1 MKSKYPSIFSEDQTL
16 TPEQVE
22 WNLEQRLQSLNDTE
36 EQAKERKA
44 WKMTQSPVFEGK
56 EEAEHRKAEAKRL
69 DMEAASHVTSLAA
82 KEDVLK
88 LLKDTRPMLQLESI
102 VFGAKN
108 SASLDK
114 QYDKLMKNYL
124 NSIALQSL
132 YTKKI
137 PKKNHS
143 KEDWGQFKE
152 IAQTH
157 FERRKNELIAE
168 KVRHDEIFNSS
179 DDASSEEEQLPSPK
193 TPRSKRSGTT
203 RSVEIAKTFGEV
215 TPAAISRSPEA
226 AAVSDSDS
234 DPDSDPDNDEE
245 YFDLESEEEEKDF
258 DPSSKTFKPVTEVL
272 KASRVALSTHGKL
285 GVKERIEILEDLLVA
300 VGQLDENVSHTIK
313 SVSFKDNGTL
323 QYHAGAVSTFNLK
336 GKVKSKLK
344 QLYKGGP
351 QKGRL
356 K

>member
-1 MKSKYPSIFSEDQTL
+1 
-16 TPEQVE
+16 
-22 WNLEQRLQSLNDTE
+22 
-36 EQAKERKA
+36 
-44 WKMTQSPVFEGK
+44 VFEGK

-69 DMEAASHVTSLAA
+69 DMEAAFHVTSQAA

-88 LLKDTRPMLQLESI
+88 LLKDTRPMLRLESI

-114 QYDKLMKNYL
+114 QYDKLMKDYL
-124 NSIALQSL
+124 NSTALQSL

-152 IAQTH
+152 VVQTH
-157 FERRKNELIAE
+157 FERRKNQLIAE
-168 KVRHDEIFNSS
+168 KVRHDELFNSS
-179 DDASSEEEQLPSPK
+179 DDGSSEEEQLPSPK

-203 RSVEIAKTFGEV
+203 RSVEIAKTFGPV

-234 DPDSDPDNDEE
+234 DNDEE
-245 YFDLESEEEEKDF
+245 YFDESEAEEEEKDF
-258 DPSSKTFKPVTEVL
+258 DPSTKAFKPVTEVL
-272 KASRVALSTHGKL
+272 KASREALSRSQHGKL
-285 GVKERIEILEDLLVA
+285 GIKERINILEDLLEA
-300 VGQLDENVSHTIK
+300 VTELKESVSDRIK
-313 SVSFKDNGTL
+313 SVSFKENGTL
-323 QYHAGAVSTFNLK
+323 QYHAGNMSTFILK
-336 GKVKSKLK
+336 DKVKAKLK
-344 QLYKGGP
+344 ELCLGGP
-351 QKGRL
+351 PKGRL